1 MMRLLKSAHLAPT
14 LVVTLVGLLLSLAL
28 FTFIDSLT
36 IAAAVFSGQLS
47 IGWSNDLVDAESD
60 RAQNRLEKPLVNGS
74 IKQVDLQRAI
84 TVALPLCVLLSI
96 FGPLHLAGGLT
107 HLLGVGCGVAYNF
120 YFKSR
125 ITSPLPYAVAF
136 AALVSCVFIGAG
148 QTPPWWVATSGA
160 LLGIAA
166 HFANVLK
173 DMEKDRSIGVHGLP
187 QRLGSLNSIRVAGG
201 GLGLVA
207 LLLSLYIGTYRLP
220 LIVGALLA
228 CTVLILAPKRAGF
241 PAIMGLAL
249 IDVMAFVAS
258 QGAIK

>member
-1 MMRLLKSAHLAPT
+1 MKFLKSAHLAPT
-14 LVVTLVGLLLSLAL
+14 LVVTLVGFLLSMAL
-28 FTFIDSLT
+28 FTFLQSLA
-36 IAAAVFSGQLS
+36 IAAAVFCGQLT

-60 RAQNRLEKPLVNGS
+60 RAQNRLEKPIVNGS

-84 TVALPLCVLLSI
+84 FVALPLCLLLSI
-96 FGPLHLAGGLT
+96 FGPLHLAGGFT

-125 ITSPLPYAVAF
+125 ITSPLPYAIAF

-148 QTPPWWVATSGA
+148 RTPPWWVATSGA

-173 DMEKDRSIGVHGLP
+173 DMEKDRSIGVQGLP
-187 QRLGSLNSIRVAGG
+187 QRIGSLNSIRVAGV

-207 LLLSLYIGTYRLP
+207 LLLSIYISTFRFP
-220 LIVGALLA
+220 LIAAALLA
-228 CTVLILAPKRAGF
+228 CTVLIVAPKRAGF

-258 QGAIK
+258 RGAVK